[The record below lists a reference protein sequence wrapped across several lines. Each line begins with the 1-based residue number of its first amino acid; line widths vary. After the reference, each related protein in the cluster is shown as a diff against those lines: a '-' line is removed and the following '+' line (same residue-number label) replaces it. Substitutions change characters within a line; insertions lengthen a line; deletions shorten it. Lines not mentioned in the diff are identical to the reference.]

1 MKEVIEE
8 GIQKGAKEGEK
19 KKAIEIAKRMLEKG
33 MDIKVIK
40 ELIGLMEEEIKKS

>member
-8 GIQKGAKEGEK
+8 GIQKGAKEGE

-40 ELIGLMEEEIKKS
+40 ELNGLMEEEIKKS